1 MEEKI
6 KEILDALKKVIDP
19 ELGRDIVSLNMI
31 SDIRVCDSTVSFKFT
46 LTTPACPIRDRL
58 KKEAEEAVK
67 KIPWVEK
74 VIVNMDS
81 KVVSKAVQ
89 PERNVRGIRHLIGV
103 VSGKGGVGKS
113 TVSINLALALKSLGA
128 RTGLLDGDV
137 YGPTLSIMG
146 KTQVPPLVNEEEKI
160 VPPLYYGI
168 PIISIGFMTNP
179 DQAIVWRGPIVHTAY
194 RQMLFDLDW
203 GELDYLIVDLPP
215 GTGDPLISIT
225 QLVELSGAVLV
236 TTPQDVSVSDVR
248 RAGNFLKKMNVPI
261 LAVVENM
268 SDFICP
274 HCNKKTKLFNGKGGE
289 ILSSEFG
296 LNEYLKVPFDPLISE
311 LSERGEPYYEK
322 IPSSPSKDAFK
333 KLAETVASKISV
345 LTFSKDQVPSF

>member
-6 KEILDALKKVIDP
+6 KEILDALKRVIDP

-31 SDIRVCDSTVSFKFT
+31 SDIKVCDSTVSFKFT
-46 LTTPACPIRDRL
+46 LTTPACPIRDKL

-74 VIVNMDS
+74 VIVTMDAN
-81 KVVSKAVQ
+81 VVSKKIQ
-89 PERNVRGIRHLIGV
+89 FERKVKGIKHIVTV

-146 KTQVPPLVNEEEKI
+146 RTQVPPLVNEEEKI

-168 PIISIGFMTNP
+168 PIISIGFMTDP
-179 DQAIVWRGPIVHTAY
+179 DQAVVWRGPIVHTAY
-194 RQMLFDLDW
+194 RQMLFDLEW

-225 QLVELSGAVLV
+225 QLVELSGAILV

-268 SDFICP
+268 SEFICP
-274 HCNKKTKLFNGKGGE
+274 HCSGTTKLFSGKGGE
-289 ILSSEFG
+289 ILSKEFG
-296 LNEYLKVPFDPLISE
+296 LEDYIKIPFDPLISE
-311 LSERGEPYYEK
+311 CSEKGEPYYDK
-322 IPSSPSKDAFK
+322 APNFPSKDAFK
-333 KLAETVASKISV
+333 RLAEKVASKISL
-345 LTFSKDQVPSF
+345 LTYETSTME

>member
-6 KEILDALKKVIDP
+6 KEILEALKKVIDP

-31 SDIRVCDSTVSFKFT
+31 SDIKVCDSTVSFKFT
-46 LTTPACPIRDRL
+46 LTTPACPIRDKL
-58 KKEAEEAVK
+58 KKEAEEAVRK
-67 KIPWVEK
+67 LPWVEN
-74 VIVNMDS
+74 VIVTMDAN
-81 KVVSKAVQ
+81 VVSKKIQTDRKVK
-89 PERNVRGIRHLIGV
+89 GIKHIV
-103 VSGKGGVGKS
+103 IIVSGKGGVGKS

-146 KTQVPPLVNEEEKI
+146 KTKAPPLVNEEEKI
-160 VPPLYYGI
+160 VPPLYHGI

-179 DQAIVWRGPIVHTAY
+179 DQAVVWRGPIVHTAY
-194 RQMLFDLDW
+194 RQMLFDLEW

-268 SDFICP
+268 SEFICP
-274 HCNKKTKLFNGKGGE
+274 HCGKMTKLFSGKGGE

-296 LNEYLKVPFDPLISE
+296 LEDYIKIPFDPLISE
-311 LSERGEPYYEK
+311 YSEKGEPYYDLA
-322 IPSSPSKDAFK
+322 PDSPSKDAFK
-333 KLAETVASKISV
+333 KLAEKVASKISI
-345 LTFSKDQVPSF
+345 LTHSSFL